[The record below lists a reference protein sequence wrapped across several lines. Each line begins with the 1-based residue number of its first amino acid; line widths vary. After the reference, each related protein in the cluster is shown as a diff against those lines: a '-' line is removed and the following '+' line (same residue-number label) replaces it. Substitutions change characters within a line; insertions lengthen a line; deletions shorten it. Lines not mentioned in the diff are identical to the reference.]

1 MYGIGDVKFYSY
13 WHTRDH
19 GPLELCIV
27 LPSINLGDL
36 FVDTPFSLAAV
47 LPFKLNLFEVIWL
60 HLRQI
65 TVMSE

>member
-1 MYGIGDVKFYSY
+1 MSNSIPVGIQETMVHWNY
-13 WHTRDH
+13 
-19 GPLELCIV
+19 V
-27 LPSINLGDL
+27 LYFQVLTLGDL